1 MKAIA
6 DGMASMS
13 GGSLKSSI
21 MDGIGSIFGADSPID
36 KLKTFIAGFDTIDT
50 SSIITTADA
59 LQSLSSSLYDLS
71 YVLDRSLEP
80 LMKLS
85 IVLDNMSG
93 VGIMKLAAIKAL
105 NLMGVGSAPD
115 SQAQPTIAA
124 TPGQNNAMPTMGQ
137 APIDGGYGPGIA
149 VPFGGGSDMQTPI
162 DYGKI
167 GEDEMLDDMFAREDT
182 ESTIPGMETTPKTTD
197 PSVTQKA
204 AQTMAQAEDPESTT
218 LTDLN
223 NTLMALLDAQN
234 QNNRTAKKQQR
245 SIEGLEI

>member
-1 MKAIA
+1 
-6 DGMASMS
+6 
-13 GGSLKSSI
+13 
-21 MDGIGSIFGADSPID
+21 
-36 KLKTFIAGFDTIDT
+36 
-50 SSIITTADA
+50 
-59 LQSLSSSLYDLS
+59 
-71 YVLDRSLEP
+71 
-80 LMKLS
+80 
-85 IVLDNMSG
+85 
-93 VGIMKLAAIKAL
+93 
-105 NLMGVGSAPD
+105 
-115 SQAQPTIAA
+115 
-124 TPGQNNAMPTMGQ
+124 MPTMGQ
-137 APIDGGYGPGIA
+137 APLDGGYGPGIA

-204 AQTMAQAEDPESTT
+204 AQTMAAAEDPESTT

>member
-1 MKAIA
+1 MCVIEV
-6 DGMASMS
+6 
-13 GGSLKSSI
+13 
-21 MDGIGSIFGADSPID
+21 ID
-36 KLKTFIAGFDTIDT
+36 
-50 SSIITTADA
+50 
-59 LQSLSSSLYDLS
+59 
-71 YVLDRSLEP
+71 
-80 LMKLS
+80 
-85 IVLDNMSG
+85 
-93 VGIMKLAAIKAL
+93 
-105 NLMGVGSAPD
+105 APD
-115 SQAQPTIAA
+115 LGLRLKGVARKDFDQEKYE
-124 TPGQNNAMPTMGQ
+124 
-137 APIDGGYGPGIA
+137 D
-149 VPFGGGSDMQTPI
+149 
-162 DYGKI
+162 GKI